1 MTEYNREKKDYIGY
15 DYKEMI
21 VDDSRVSE
29 YLDGYECFG
38 WEIDEHYLEMHSQP
52 EGSTYVVSQEHAKHT
67 IAGKTAIKLQRNRK
81 IMNKTELTR
90 LQRHFEDTMKQ
101 IAEMEVSKERLA
113 TMIAIIIGVVGTAFM
128 AGSVFA
134 ISHEPPMIVLC
145 ILLAIPAFIGWVLPY
160 FVYKWIKNEKAQQ
173 INPLIEKKWDEI
185 HEICE
190 KGHTLL

>member
-1 MTEYNREKKDYIGY
+1 
-15 DYKEMI
+15 
-21 VDDSRVSE
+21 
-29 YLDGYECFG
+29 
-38 WEIDEHYLEMHSQP
+38 
-52 EGSTYVVSQEHAKHT
+52 
-67 IAGKTAIKLQRNRK
+67 
-81 IMNKTELTR
+81 
-90 LQRHFEDTMKQ
+90 MKQ